1 MSSAEV
7 FLLEVEL
14 YELDAV
20 IVLVGAVVMWFFIKY
35 WVSPEI
41 IETFRN

>member
-1 MSSAEV
+1 MKRKV
-7 FLLEVEL
+7 KMIL
-14 YELDAV
+14 LDAV